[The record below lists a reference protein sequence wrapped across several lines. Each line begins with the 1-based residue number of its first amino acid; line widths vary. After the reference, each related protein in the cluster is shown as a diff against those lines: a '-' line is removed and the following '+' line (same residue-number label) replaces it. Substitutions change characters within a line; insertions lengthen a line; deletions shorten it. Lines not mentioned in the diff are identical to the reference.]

1 MLCNNG
7 RHAAYTGTGES
18 ASARARRRRGAGG
31 RRRQGPSCR
40 GSPPVPR
47 RCLRGTVV

>member
-18 ASARARRRRGAGG
+18 ASARARRRRGPADVGDKG
-31 RRRQGPSCR
+31 QGVEEVRP
-40 GSPPVPR
+40 
-47 RCLRGTVV
+47 CLVAAYVARL